1 MKFRI
6 SSKDFL
12 IFAIFIVLLLY
23 LCALITTNIGYLG
36 STGTF
41 YGLNP
46 IPGFTEYF
54 GATMIIFII
63 FVIVIFTSVSS
74 FVFERKKGIGLE
86 FGEKENKGYSRWAK
100 DREIKNDKDVEVVD
114 PLANESKYAGIP
126 LVNDGKH
133 LWVDNGEYHNL
144 VIGSTGSGKS
154 QTIVEPMVELLI
166 KKGESMIITDPKG
179 ELFKAASDYM
189 RQRGYNVVILNFR
202 EPQNGN
208 AWNPLTLPYQYYKDG
223 NFDKATELLDDVAL
237 NILYDPNNKS
247 GDPFWEKSAA
257 DYFSGLSLGLF
268 EDAKTDEINL
278 NSINYMGIVG
288 EEKFAASNYIKEYFT
303 LKGESSNAY
312 VFASNTINA
321 PSDTK
326 GGILSVFRQK
336 IRLFASRE
344 NLSEMLS
351 YSDFDMRNI
360 GKEKTAVFIVIH
372 DEKTTYHGLA
382 TIFIKQCYETLID
395 VAQSNGGKLPY
406 RTNFILDEFAN
417 MPPLKDVTTMVT
429 AARSRAIRF
438 TFIIQNFAQLK
449 SVYGNEDAETIKGNC
464 GNLVYLISTELAAL
478 EEISKM
484 CGEVKSSEKD
494 KTAST
499 PLVTVTDLQKLKLF
513 EAIII
518 RWRLAPFKTKYTPNF
533 KMDWGHPKSEA
544 VYPTRKKKEISLF
557 DVKEFTKKKKSEKIK
572 NSLSEKGPGMGTGNS
587 FGSFGDNNPFA
598 HKSSSNPFSTNSDPF
613 GMPSPRNE
621 GGMFGGL
628 GGGIDL
634 DAMMKDI
641 DRKIAE
647 LDAEE
652 ERQKQEQA
660 KLKNNN
666 LDNKKVNDIG
676 TLDNNNAIINDN
688 KDILPKTG
696 GLSLLD
702 ERINDDV
709 NIKPID
715 DKPHIKDVEPVKEQ
729 LSIEMNNDNTNKV
742 DTSKINVDSGFNIF
756 GSTLNDK
763 SSDEKNQNTSI
774 SIGNEKANIAVATSS
789 PIDDEDIGFDSLPK
803 VENASIITPNYSSGS
818 VVKTSNDNYNIYN
831 SVPNMI
837 DSVKDDIKPATQVKE
852 ETNNFIDSIEISK
865 DKLSNITNKLN
876 DYNSNNNQKVNNMV
890 SNNNNT
896 NISDVKTNSNVEKA
910 NINVDPDKIVINS
923 NNAISDDEF
932 FDDFFGDD

>member
-1 MKFRI
+1 MKFRV
-6 SSKDFL
+6 SSKNL
-12 IFAIFIVLLLY
+12 IIFIVFCILLLY
-23 LCALITTNIGYLG
+23 LCSLITGNVGRLG
-36 STGTF
+36 SHGELSGLSPF
-41 YGLNP
+41 YGLNN
-46 IPGFTEYF
+46 YF
-54 GATMIIFII
+54 GLTMVLFFGFLIAIFLG
-63 FVIVIFTSVSS
+63 VSS
-74 FVFERKKGIGLE
+74 YIFDRKKGLGFEI
-86 FGEKENKGYSRWAK
+86 GEKSEKGYSRWAK
-100 DREIKNDKDVEVVD
+100 EKEMKSDKGVEIVD
-114 PLANESKYAGIP
+114 PLAQETTVAGIP
-126 LVNDGKH
+126 LVNDGKK

-179 ELFKAASDYM
+179 ELYKAASVYM
-189 RQRGYNVVILNFR
+189 KERGYNVVVLNFR

-268 EDAKTDEINL
+268 EDAKEREINL
-278 NSINYMGIVG
+278 NSINYMSTVG

-303 LKGESSNAY
+303 LKGEASNAY
-312 VFASNTINA
+312 VFASNTINS
-321 PSDTK
+321 PTETK

-344 NLSEMLS
+344 NLSEMLA
-351 YSDFDMRNI
+351 YSDFDMRKI
-360 GKEKTAVFIVIH
+360 GKEKTAVFIIIH

-395 VAQSNGGKLPY
+395 VAQQNGGKLPY

-484 CGEVKSSEKD
+484 CGEVKSDEKD

-533 KMDWGHPKSEA
+533 KMDWGHPHVEA
-544 VYPTRKKKEISLF
+544 TYPSREKEEVQLF
-557 DVKEFTKKKKSEKIK
+557 DVKEFTKKKKSDKIK
-572 NSLSEKGPGMGTGNS
+572 NSLNEKGS
-587 FGSFGDNNPFA
+587 SPFP
-598 HKSSSNPFSTNSDPF
+598 SGGGSSNPFRGPSDIDFGGKPDMDSNPF
-613 GMPSPRNE
+613 GAPKND
-621 GGMFGGL
+621 GGGLFGGL

-634 DAMMKDI
+634 DAMMRDI
-641 DRKIAE
+641 DKKIAE

-652 ERQKQEQA
+652 ARQKEEQA
-660 KLKNNN
+660 KLKEQKNQEDKKEISDKEEKN
-666 LDNKKVNDIG
+666 DKDSNKLFGD
-676 TLDNNNAIINDN
+676 
-688 KDILPKTG
+688 LPKKDTFDFDFD
-696 GLSLLD
+696 LPEIKEMSKEEEKSKFDFDDFKPMVNEEKEVKKD
-702 ERINDDV
+702 E
-709 NIKPID
+709 
-715 DKPHIKDVEPVKEQ
+715 
-729 LSIEMNNDNTNKV
+729 
-742 DTSKINVDSGFNIF
+742 FNIF
-756 GSTLNDK
+756 
-763 SSDEKNQNTSI
+763 NTSSFDIDKDEIVSSKKNEI

-789 PIDDEDIGFDSLPK
+789 PFEDDDFNDILPK
-803 VENASIITPNYSSGS
+803 VENASIIKPNYNSGS
-818 VVKTSNDNYNIYN
+818 VVKASEESYNIYN
-831 SVPNMI
+831 DVPNLMENI
-837 DSVKDDIKPATQVKE
+837 KNDISEKEELVKDT
-852 ETNNFIDSIEISK
+852 IEISK
-865 DKLSNITNKLN
+865 DRVEEVSNKLN
-876 DYNSNNNQKVNNMV
+876 SYNIFETTEKPNVIKYNSNDVADSDGNVIKY
-890 SNNNNT
+890 NNN
-896 NISDVKTNSNVEKA
+896 DVREKA
-910 NINVDPDKIVINS
+910 NSDKTNVNVDPDKIIIDS
-923 NNAISDDEF
+923 NTISDDAF
-932 FDDFFGDD
+932 FDDFFGEDE

>member
-1 MKFRI
+1 M
-6 SSKDFL
+6 
-12 IFAIFIVLLLY
+12 
-23 LCALITTNIGYLG
+23 
-36 STGTF
+36 
-41 YGLNP
+41 
-46 IPGFTEYF
+46 
-54 GATMIIFII
+54 
-63 FVIVIFTSVSS
+63 
-74 FVFERKKGIGLE
+74 
-86 FGEKENKGYSRWAK
+86 
-100 DREIKNDKDVEVVD
+100 
-114 PLANESKYAGIP
+114 
-126 LVNDGKH
+126 VNDGKH

-257 DYFSGLSLGLF
+257 DYFSGLALGLF
-268 EDAKTDEINL
+268 EDAKAEEINL

-395 VAQSNGGKLPY
+395 VAQANGGKLPY

-484 CGEVKSSEKD
+484 CGEVKSKEKD

-499 PLVTVTDLQKLKLF
+499 PLATVSDLQRLP
-513 EAIII
+513 EWTVIILRI
-518 RWRLAPFKTKYTPNF
+518 RMMPFKAKLTPYF
-533 KMDWGHPKSEA
+533 KMEKNGLWGKKYEKA
-544 VYPTRKKKEISLF
+544 TYPTRQKYEYKVFDIKSFVDKQRQDKMNEIF
-557 DVKEFTKKKKSEKIK
+557 GKSSTPSSMDMPKPPFPM
-572 NSLSEKGPGMGTGNS
+572 PGMGP
-587 FGSFGDNNPFA
+587 GD
-598 HKSSSNPFSTNSDPF
+598 SNVDDILK
-613 GMPSPRNE
+613 R
-621 GGMFGGL
+621 
-628 GGGIDL
+628 IDEQ
-634 DAMMKDI
+634 
-641 DRKIAE
+641 IAK
-647 LDAEE
+647 LEE
-652 ERQKQEQA
+652 EEKAEKE
-660 KLKNNN
+660 KLENKANDEIKEDSVTTIETDENSNDKKIDDILAEIN
-666 LDNKKVNDIG
+666 LDNDDINDSIDNIVIDNDKSESNVDKPDLEMKKLVSEIDDSTKEELLKQIDKKIKEFEKDEETKNIVIDNKEDKPIIKDTKKQVENVV
-676 TLDNNNAIINDN
+676 TLDNN
-688 KDILPKTG
+688 
-696 GLSLLD
+696 
-702 ERINDDV
+702 DDFV
-709 NIKPID
+709 TD
-715 DKPHIKDVEPVKEQ
+715 DQ
-729 LSIEMNNDNTNKV
+729 
-742 DTSKINVDSGFNIF
+742 
-756 GSTLNDK
+756 
-763 SSDEKNQNTSI
+763 
-774 SIGNEKANIAVATSS
+774 
-789 PIDDEDIGFDSLPK
+789 
-803 VENASIITPNYSSGS
+803 
-818 VVKTSNDNYNIYN
+818 
-831 SVPNMI
+831 
-837 DSVKDDIKPATQVKE
+837 
-852 ETNNFIDSIEISK
+852 
-865 DKLSNITNKLN
+865 
-876 DYNSNNNQKVNNMV
+876 
-890 SNNNNT
+890 
-896 NISDVKTNSNVEKA
+896 
-910 NINVDPDKIVINS
+910 
-923 NNAISDDEF
+923 F
-932 FDDFFGDD
+932 FDDFFNDDDEEL

>member
-6 SSKDFL
+6 SSKDL
-12 IFAIFIVLLLY
+12 IMFAIFAGFLFY
-23 LCALITTNIGYLG
+23 LCAIATSNINSFGE
-36 STGTF
+36 TGAF
-41 YGLNP
+41 SGLNP
-46 IPGFTEYF
+46 IPGLTDFF
-54 GATMIIFII
+54 GATLVLFLILL
-63 FVIVIFTSVSS
+63 VLIFTSVSS
-74 FVFERKKGIGLE
+74 LVFERKKGVGFEI
-86 FGEKENKGYSRWAK
+86 GEKDNKGYSRWSK
-100 DREIKNDKDVEVVD
+100 DREIKNDQGVEIVD
-114 PLANESKYAGIP
+114 PLANETTAAGIP
-126 LVNDGKH
+126 LVNDGKR

-179 ELFKAASDYM
+179 ELYKAASDYM
-189 RQRGYNVVILNFR
+189 KKRGYNVVILNFR

-223 NFDKATELLDDVAL
+223 NVDKSTELLDDVAL
-237 NILYDPNNKS
+237 NILYDPNNK
-247 GDPFWEKSAA
+247 GEPFWEKSAA
-257 DYFSGLSLGLF
+257 DYFSGLALGLF
-268 EDAKTDEINL
+268 EDAKIEEINL
-278 NSINYMGIVG
+278 NSINLMSTVG

-303 LKGESSNAY
+303 LKGEDSNAY

-336 IRLFASRE
+336 IRLFASRD

-360 GKEKTAVFIVIH
+360 GKEKTAVFIIIH

-382 TIFIKQCYETLID
+382 TIFIKQVYETLID
-395 VAQSNGGKLPY
+395 VAQSNGGKLPF

-484 CGEVKSSEKD
+484 CGEVKSSDKD

-518 RWRLAPFKTKYTPNF
+518 RWRLSPFKTKYTPNF
-533 KMDWGHPKSEA
+533 KMNWGHPKTEA
-544 VYPTRKKKEISLF
+544 TYPVREKKEVQKF

-572 NSLSEKGPGMGTGNS
+572 NSLSENGGAASGGNP
-587 FGSFGDNNPFA
+587 FKAPGDNPFGPQNDMFGGPNPFG
-598 HKSSSNPFSTNSDPF
+598 P
-613 GMPSPRNE
+613 MPTDKNDS
-621 GGMFGGL
+621 GLFGGL
-628 GGGIDL
+628 GGGLDL
-634 DAMMKDI
+634 DAMMRDI

-652 ERQKQEQA
+652 ARQKEEQA
-660 KLKNNN
+660 RLKDSEKNKLEKEEKPVSTNDKLDMDMDKFNDEFENMLLGEKNTT
-666 LDNKKVNDIG
+666 V
-676 TLDNNNAIINDN
+676 
-688 KDILPKTG
+688 
-696 GLSLLD
+696 
-702 ERINDDV
+702 
-709 NIKPID
+709 
-715 DKPHIKDVEPVKEQ
+715 KDVEPIEEKE
-729 LSIEMNNDNTNKV
+729 IKEFNEPKE
-742 DTSKINVDSGFNIF
+742 SKEIDGDIKDLETPKMDSFNIF
-756 GSTLNDK
+756 SNDDYK
-763 SSDEKNQNTSI
+763 VDFKKTDDSGIT
-774 SIGNEKANIAVATSS
+774 IGNEKANIAVATSS
-789 PIDDEDIGFDSLPK
+789 PIEDVDSFDSLPK
-803 VENASIITPNYSSGS
+803 VESASIIQPNYNSGT
-818 VVKTSNDNYNIYN
+818 VVKTTADDYNIYN
-831 SVPNMI
+831 KVPDIMSSI
-837 DSVKDDIKPATQVKE
+837 KDEVKTEAEVKKDVSEFKTNSTPIKPAVTSYKVGGEKKDTNEPTTDYNIYNTKVEPEIIKE
-852 ETNNFIDSIEISK
+852 EKAPAVEK
-865 DKLSNITNKLN
+865 KVEPE
-876 DYNSNNNQKVNNMV
+876 KVNV
-890 SNNNNT
+890 
-896 NISDVKTNSNVEKA
+896 
-910 NINVDPDKIVINS
+910 NINPDNVVINDNS
-923 NNAISDDEF
+923 VISDDEF